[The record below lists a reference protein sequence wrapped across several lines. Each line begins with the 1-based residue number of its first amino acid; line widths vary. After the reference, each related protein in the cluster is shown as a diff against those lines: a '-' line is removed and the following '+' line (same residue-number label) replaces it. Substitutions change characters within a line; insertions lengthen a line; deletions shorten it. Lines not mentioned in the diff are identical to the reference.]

1 MNKGRLIAGIIILA
15 VAVLLAVLNA
25 TLPENEMV
33 FMVGDVNMPWLPA
46 MVLGIV
52 GVVLLATAGRSEEE
66 ADVAA
71 AQATEAEAAP
81 LSEKA
86 ILNKRLET
94 IGWGLFLIMLGGFA
108 LVPHTLVPEGL
119 WSVGVGV
126 IMLGLNVT
134 RYFFKIKMSGFT
146 TFLGVISL
154 LSGVTQLMG
163 MHNLDAPVLLV
174 ILGAYLIVKPWF
186 EKRKLFGKAEES

>member
-1 MNKGRLIAGIIILA
+1 MKKGHLIGGIICLAAALLIAVLA
-15 VAVLLAVLNA
+15 VAAPPGV
-25 TLPENEMV
+25 TLS
-33 FMVGDVNMPWLPA
+33 FMVEGTNMPFIPA
-46 MVLGIV
+46 IGLGIL
-52 GVVLLATAGRSEEE
+52 GVWLLVTGRRSEEE
-66 ADVAA
+66 
-71 AQATEAEAAP
+71 EAAKTTAAEQEDVE

-94 IGWGLFLIMLGGFA
+94 IGWGLFLVMLGGF
-108 LVPHTLVPEGL
+108 TLVPQELVAKGL
-119 WSVGVGV
+119 WSIGVGV

-134 RYFFKIKMSGFT
+134 RYFYKIKMSGFT

-163 MHNLDAPVLLV
+163 MHELDAAILLI

-186 EKRKLFGKAEES
+186 DKRQLFGKAEDS